1 MTRIFATSRDL
12 VPPWILFISVFLHGI
27 FILALV
33 IVSHQVVTRKEP
45 PNKKVSTLVNL
56 VSDPSA
62 APPAMEKL
70 QETPMSEVDTAASE
84 PPTVAEK
91 TSEPTAVAR
100 EVVDERKIRGSTETI
115 RVSKRKRQMK
125 QVKAAKPAE
134 KKPEATAQKKE
145 KPEDPDAILQKKL
158 AALREKV
165 EKRKAAAPQAAAA
178 GSANGQP
185 GSSGNSGPNPGT
197 DPTFRELVRWLDGV
211 RSRINSR
218 WSVPTET
225 RPVERVTIVG
235 VRIGDD
241 GRLIGATIHETSGD
255 ELFDRSAVS
264 AVFQAAPFPPVPAE
278 VSEKIRKAGGL
289 ALRFTP
295 KGMQ

>member
-1 MTRIFATSRDL
+1 MTPIFARSQDL

-27 FILALV
+27 LILALV
-33 IVSHQVVTRKEP
+33 IVSHQAVKRQKPSLKDFSTQVTLRDYP
-45 PNKKVSTLVNL
+45 A
-56 VSDPSA
+56 A
-62 APPAMEKL
+62 APAAMEKL
-70 QETPMSEVDTAASE
+70 SETPMTEVDIAASE
-84 PPTVAEK
+84 PATVAEK
-91 TSEPTAVAR
+91 TQVPTPTVR
-100 EVVDERKIRGSTETI
+100 QVVEEHKIRAPADTI
-115 RVSKRKRQMK
+115 RVAKRKRPMK
-125 QVKAAKPAE
+125 QVKASKPPA
-134 KKPEATAQKKE
+134 KKPEETAKK
-145 KPEDPDAILQKKL
+145 KPEDPDAILQKRL

-165 EKRKAAAPQAAAA
+165 EKRKAAAQAASDNPA
-178 GSANGQP
+178 GQP
-185 GSSGNSGPNPGT
+185 GSAGNAGPNPGT
-197 DPTFRELVRWLDGV
+197 DPAFRELVRWLDGV

-225 RPVERVTIVG
+225 RPAERVTVVG

-241 GRLIGATIHETSGD
+241 GRLIAATIHETSGD

-264 AVFQAAPFPPVPAE
+264 AVFQAAPFPPVPAD

>member
-1 MTRIFATSRDL
+1 MTRIFARSWDL
-12 VPPWILFISVFLHGI
+12 VPPWILLISVFLHGI

-33 IVSHQVVTRKEP
+33 IVSYQAVTRKKP
-45 PNKKVSTLVNL
+45 PDREVSTRVNL
-56 VSDPSA
+56 VAHSSA

-70 QETPMSEVDTAASE
+70 PEIPMTEADIAASE

-91 TSEPTAVAR
+91 TAEPTPAAR
-100 EVVDERKIRGSTETI
+100 EVVEEHKVRAPAETI
-115 RVSKRKRQMK
+115 RVAKRKRPMK
-125 QVKAAKPAE
+125 QVKAAKPPE
-134 KKPEATAQKKE
+134 K
-145 KPEDPDAILQKKL
+145 KPEDPDAILQKRL

-165 EKRKAAAPQAAAA
+165 EKRKAAEPQAAPATPA
-178 GSANGQP
+178 GQP
-185 GSSGNSGPNPGT
+185 GSGGNAGPNPGA
-197 DPTFRELVRWLDGV
+197 DPAFRELVRWLDGV

-225 RPVERVTIVG
+225 RPAERVTVVG

-241 GRLIGATIHETSGD
+241 GRLIAATIHETSGD